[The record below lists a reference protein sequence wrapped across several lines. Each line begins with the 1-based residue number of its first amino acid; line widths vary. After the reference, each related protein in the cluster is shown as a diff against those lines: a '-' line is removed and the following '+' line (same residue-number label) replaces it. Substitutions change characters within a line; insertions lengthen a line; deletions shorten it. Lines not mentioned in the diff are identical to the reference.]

1 MKELN
6 RIIKKIKKNPVSLM
20 MKRIEKPEI
29 GIFSDASFAN
39 VNNKSQ

>member
-1 MKELN
+1 MRELN
-6 RIIKKIKKNPVSLM
+6 RIVKKIKKSPIQLLM
-20 MKRIEKPEI
+20 KKIQKPEI